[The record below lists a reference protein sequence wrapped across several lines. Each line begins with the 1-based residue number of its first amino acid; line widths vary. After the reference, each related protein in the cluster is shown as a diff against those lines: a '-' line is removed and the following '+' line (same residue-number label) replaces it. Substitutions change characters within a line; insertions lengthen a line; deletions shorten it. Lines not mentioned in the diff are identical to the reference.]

1 MPLTSKGKKIMS
13 AMKEQYG
20 KDAERV
26 FYASKN
32 KGTIKGVD
40 VMKAFKGAQADTKK
54 GQAMSP
60 GTGAT
65 GGTRGMGRNPMA
77 QFEGPKRSYSQEQ
90 RQTLAKQRKDLQYL
104 ITPSSSPKNRAIAL
118 AAGLVVPGGG
128 FLYKRAIDQ
137 NTIFAPKRKKSK
149 TPLIQNNN
157 NRNNNT
163 SPTNTQTPIIPKIEA
178 NKPIDP
184 LLIKP
189 KDNFFNFRAFNSG
202 GVSFGPPPKRG
213 PNPQV
218 PPVKMKSGKMN
229 NMSCPHR
236 PDGIRGMGAA
246 IKGSK
251 FIGVK

>member
-20 KDAERV
+20 KNAERV
-26 FYASKN
+26 FYAAKN

-40 VMKAFKGAQADTKK
+40 VMKAFKGAEADTKGSAGGK
-54 GQAMSP
+54 AMSP
-60 GTGAT
+60 GTT
-65 GGTRGMGRNPMA
+65 TSGGVRFSGNGSSGSNA
-77 QFEGPKRSYSQEQ
+77 KNNK
-90 RQTLAKQRKDLQYL
+90 TLKNLFTKKDGN
-104 ITPSSSPKNRAIAL
+104 I
-118 AAGLVVPGGG
+118 
-128 FLYKRAIDQ
+128 
-137 NTIFAPKRKKSK
+137 
-149 TPLIQNNN
+149 
-157 NRNNNT
+157 
-163 SPTNTQTPIIPKIEA
+163 PIIGPITFGLNVLQNLSKPKIEKNYGPYTKTKKTKINVGDGRQA
-178 NKPIDP
+178 SKLCPDGTMPPCKTTPTIQPNKPTQS
-184 LLIKP
+184 
-189 KDNFFNFRAFNSG
+189 NFLKNFQTYNSG

-218 PPVKMKSGKMN
+218 PPIKMKSGKMN

>member
-1 MPLTSKGKKIMS
+1 MPLTEKGKKIMS
-13 AMKEQYG
+13 AMKKQYG
-20 KDAERV
+20 KDAESV

-54 GQAMSP
+54 GKAMSP
-60 GTGAT
+60 GTT
-65 GGTRGMGRNPMA
+65 VSGGVRGRNPMA

-104 ITPSSSPKNRAIAL
+104 ITPSRSPKNRAIAL
-118 AAGLVVPGGG
+118 AAGLVIPGGG
-128 FLYKRAIDQ
+128 FLYKKAIDQ
-137 NTIFAPKRKKSK
+137 NTIFAPKSKRKTNMMAK
-149 TPLIQNNN
+149 
-157 NRNNNT
+157 RNNDG
-163 SPTNTQTPIIPKIEA
+163 QQEIMPKIVEPVEA
-178 NKPIDP
+178 TQPIDP

-189 KDNFFNFRAFNSG
+189 KNKFFDFVAYNSG
-202 GVSFGPPPKRG
+202 GVSSGPPPKRG

-218 PPVKMKSGKMN
+218 PPVKMNKGKMSK
-229 NMSCPHR
+229 MSCPHR

-246 IKGSK
+246 LKGSK

>member
-20 KDAERV
+20 KNAERV

-65 GGTRGMGRNPMA
+65 GGTRGMGRDPSAASVGTGSAN
-77 QFEGPKRSYSQEQ
+77 
-90 RQTLAKQRKDLQYL
+90 RQKLAKDRKQLQYL

-149 TPLIQNNN
+149 TNLVSNNN
-157 NRNNNT
+157 LNKDR
-163 SPTNTQTPIIPKIEA
+163 SPNHEMPIIPKIQA

-189 KDNFFNFRAFNSG
+189 KDNFFNFKAYNSG